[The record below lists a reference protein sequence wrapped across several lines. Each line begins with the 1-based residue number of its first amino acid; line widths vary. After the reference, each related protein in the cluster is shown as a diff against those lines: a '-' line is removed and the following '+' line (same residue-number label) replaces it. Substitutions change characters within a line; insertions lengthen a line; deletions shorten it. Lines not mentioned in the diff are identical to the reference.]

1 MRTKI
6 KVTHMSDLPMN
17 PPVYY
22 ETDLVNV
29 ENTIRHWYA
38 GDTVFRDPMERILTW
53 PILSQSQSSRQT
65 LWLLSNDLEVG
76 MNINGTKIVANYTAE
91 WMRDN
96 IYSLSA
102 EKMEEVVNH
111 VQMIKDL
118 YPEIAVWPLPVW
130 FLFPMTTNLDE
141 LIIPF

>member
-1 MRTKI
+1 
-6 KVTHMSDLPMN
+6 MSDLDRRTR
-17 PPVYY
+17 VYY

-38 GDTVFRDPMERILTW
+38 GDTVFRDPNERILTR
-53 PILSQSQSSRQT
+53 PILSQSQPSGEI

-96 IYSLSA
+96 IYMLSA
-102 EKMEEVVNH
+102 EKMEEVLNH
-111 VQMIKDL
+111 VHMIKDL
-118 YPEIAVWPLPVW
+118 YPEITVWPLPVW
-130 FLFPMTTNLDE
+130 FLFPMTTELDE
-141 LIIPF
+141 LIVPF

>member
-6 KVTHMSDLPMN
+6 KVTHMSDLHHN
-17 PPVYY
+17 PQIYY

-53 PILSQSQSSRQT
+53 PMHMQGQSSDGT
-65 LWLLSNDLEVG
+65 LWLLSNELEVG
-76 MNINGTKIVANYTAE
+76 MNISGTKIIADYTPE

-102 EKMEEVVNH
+102 EKMEEVLNH

>member
-6 KVTHMSDLPMN
+6 KVTHMSDLDRRTR
-17 PPVYY
+17 VYY

-38 GDTVFRDPMERILTW
+38 GDTVFRDPNERILTCW
-53 PILSQSQSSRQT
+53 PRSNASGET

-102 EKMEEVVNH
+102 EKMEEVLNH

-130 FLFPMTTNLDE
+130 FLFPLTTDLDE